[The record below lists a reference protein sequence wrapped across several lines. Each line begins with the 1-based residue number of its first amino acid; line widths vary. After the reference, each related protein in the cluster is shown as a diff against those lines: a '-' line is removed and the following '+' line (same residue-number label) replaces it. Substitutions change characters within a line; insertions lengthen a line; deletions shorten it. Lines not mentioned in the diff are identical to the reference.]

1 MKPVFEFLLAC
12 LLIITAGCSAIAG
25 IFNAG
30 MWAASISVVA
40 LAGLVILFKAKPKN
54 D

>member
-1 MKPVFEFLLAC
+1 MKPVIEFLLAC

-25 IFNAG
+25 IFSAG
-30 MWAASISVVA
+30 IWTALVSVGA
-40 LAGLVILFKAKPKN
+40 LAGLVILFKAKPRN